1 VGSSLSSF
9 EATDPALTTLVDVLT
24 RVVNFFGKEELNA
37 EAAAKTSAA
46 PLTEAELLQG
56 LRSDFEEREYLW
68 TGKIT
73 PGLYMADCV
82 FTDPTLSFKGLGTFL
97 KNLENLDPI
106 IKALIREDRKVE
118 LRSIKLERE
127 NLCVIAKWRM
137 VGTLKVPWKPRL
149 DLCGQTTFFYDE
161 EQKRV
166 KRYYEQWEESV
177 GDAFKQLI
185 FPK

>member
-1 VGSSLSSF
+1 MFV
-9 EATDPALTTLVDVLT
+9 AT
-24 RVVNFFGKEELNA
+24 K
-37 EAAAKTSAA
+37 K
-46 PLTEAELLQG
+46 
-56 LRSDFEEREYLW
+56 
-68 TGKIT
+68 
-73 PGLYMADCV
+73 
-82 FTDPTLSFKGLGTFL
+82 
-97 KNLENLDPI
+97 
-106 IKALIREDRKVE
+106 
-118 LRSIKLERE
+118 
-127 NLCVIAKWRM
+127 